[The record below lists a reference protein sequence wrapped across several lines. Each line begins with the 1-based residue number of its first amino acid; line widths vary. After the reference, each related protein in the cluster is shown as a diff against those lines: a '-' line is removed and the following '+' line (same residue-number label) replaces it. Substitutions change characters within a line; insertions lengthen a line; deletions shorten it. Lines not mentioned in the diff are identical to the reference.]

1 MLNHQGFCHV
11 WNETEGKKG
20 ANEIS
25 SALLM
30 FIEQKV
36 KEGFVDFRFLAT
48 VVVVKAK
55 INIFLQCLRLLQLNT
70 MSQFHYFIL
79 R

>member
-11 WNETEGKKG
+11 WNAAEDKKRTI
-20 ANEIS
+20 EIS

-36 KEGFVDFRFLAT
+36 KEGFADFRFLARI
-48 VVVVKAK
+48 VVIKTK
-55 INIFLQCLRLLQLNT
+55 MNIFLQCL
-70 MSQFHYFIL
+70 
-79 R
+79 